1 MHTGHSPS
9 GGFIRK
15 AVPFFLP
22 GSSGWRDSLV
32 SGHITSFFQAS
43 TFKSLL
49 CVQMV
54 FCVYQVSFCLPLLRT
69 VVITFGAHPDNPWA
83 SLLAQIVKNLLAVQ
97 ETWVQSLGWEDP
109 RGREWLPTLVF
120 LSGES
125 IDRGSWRATVHGVAK
140 SQTQLRDS
148 HTTHTDFLFTE
159 PSLHFT
165 SCMKL

>member
-109 RGREWLPTLVF
+109 RGKGMATHSSILVWRIYRQRS
-120 LSGES
+120 LSGHSQWGRKES
-125 IDRGSWRATVHGVAK
+125 DTTEGLTH
-140 SQTQLRDS
+140 
-148 HTTHTDFLFTE
+148 HTH
-159 PSLHFT
+159 
-165 SCMKL
+165 